1 MVPDVGWRT
10 EGAPAAEP
18 AERAGRATDVTMS
31 GATHPLG
38 SVAPALDSAS
48 AVDAVVRS
56 RLPAWRRLRVWGPV
70 LVVCLPIVW
79 AALRAA
85 AGQWVPIGDDAYFT
99 VRSRDVLTDH
109 HPLLGAW
116 SSGSLDLETPI
127 NNLGPTQ
134 LDLLAPFTRFTPMGG
149 TAIGVALLNVAAIV
163 TVAWLVTRV
172 AGERAVLPAMCAV
185 GLLTWT
191 MGSEMLITPRQ
202 HQAMI
207 LPYLCLLVAA
217 WAVTAGDRWGIVV
230 AVGAGSLVAQTHLSY
245 PVLVAALAVLMVV
258 GQVVAS
264 RAGTASGGRR
274 PFVVAAVVAGL
285 LWVQTAVDQF
295 AGYGNLGHVL
305 FGSGDAGRAGLVRG
319 ARIVAATLVSPYTF
333 LRPGYREFDAS
344 ARFASIWQS
353 VVFWLALG
361 FAIGWVSVVVRRRG
375 VPQAAGT
382 LVAIVAVVAGVL
394 DAALLP
400 RTTFGYTIMNY
411 RWLWAT
417 GAFVLMVV
425 FVAVGRWAEAAGR
438 DRRVR
443 PAMLVLTTAALVV
456 PALANL
462 PRSDQ
467 NVLAEQYLSEQA
479 SIEDALGQVDGVL
492 DEIAI
497 DGPIVVDDSAMYFG
511 HGYTYPLL
519 VAMQE
524 HGVDFRFDDAFQERR
539 FGSGRVGDGSETQ
552 RLRLVSGD
560 PALALRDD
568 PNAIAFVDGD
578 RPVVFVVEYK

>member
-1 MVPDVGWRT
+1 
-10 EGAPAAEP
+10 
-18 AERAGRATDVTMS
+18 VTIS

-38 SVAPALDSAS
+38 SASPSLDEA
-48 AVDAVVRS
+48 ATPGDAERARTPS
-56 RLPAWRRLRVWGPV
+56 WRRLRVWGPV
-70 LVVCLPIVW
+70 AVVCVPIVW
-79 AALRAA
+79 AAVRAA
-85 AGQWVPIGDDAYFT
+85 VGGWVPIGDDAYFT
-99 VRSRDVLTDH
+99 VRSRDVLTSH

-127 NNLGPTQ
+127 NNLGPVQ

-149 TAIGVALLNVAAIV
+149 TAMGVASINICALVAI
-163 TVAWLVTRV
+163 AWLVARV

-217 WAVTAGDRWGIVV
+217 WAVTAGDRWAIVPAVV
-230 AVGAGSLVAQTHLSY
+230 AGSVVVQTHLSY
-245 PVLVAALAVLMVV
+245 PVLAAALALVMIV
-258 GQVVAS
+258 GQVVTTRQGA
-264 RAGTASGGRR
+264 AVGGRR
-274 PFVVAAVVAGL
+274 PFVVAGVLAGL
-285 LWVQTAVDQF
+285 LWIQTVVDQF
-295 AGYGNLGHVL
+295 TGYGNLGHVL

-333 LRPGYREFDAS
+333 LRPGYREFDAA
-344 ARFASIWQS
+344 ARFASAWQS
-353 VVFWLALG
+353 IVFWSVLG
-361 FAIGWVSVVVRRRG
+361 FAIGWVAVAIRRRG
-375 VPQAAGT
+375 LRHAAGSI
-382 LVAIVAVVAGVL
+382 VAIVAVLAGVL

-417 GAFVLMVV
+417 GTFVLLLAFV
-425 FVAVGRWAEAAGR
+425 AIGRWAEADER
-438 DRRVR
+438 DGRVR
-443 PAMLVLTTAALVV
+443 KVFAGLAVAVLFAL
-456 PALANL
+456 AIANL
-462 PRSDQ
+462 PRSVQ
-467 NVLAEQYLSEQA
+467 NVGAEQYLAEQR
-479 SIEDALGQVDGVL
+479 SVEEALAQVDGVL

-519 VAMQE
+519 VEMQE

-539 FGSGRVGDGSETQ
+539 FGSGRVSDGSELQ
-552 RLRLVSGD
+552 RLRLLSGD
-560 PALALRDD
+560 PAIALRDD
-568 PNAIAFVDGD
+568 PNAVAFVDGD
-578 RPVVFVVEYK
+578 RPVVFVLETGA

>member
-1 MVPDVGWRT
+1 
-10 EGAPAAEP
+10 
-18 AERAGRATDVTMS
+18 VTIS

-38 SVAPALDSAS
+38 SASPALD
-48 AVDAVVRS
+48 DAAT
-56 RLPAWRRLRVWGPV
+56 PADAERARTSSWRRLRVWGPV
-70 LVVCLPIVW
+70 SVVCLPIMW
-79 AALRAA
+79 AAVRAA
-85 AGQWVPIGDDAYFT
+85 VGGWVPIGDDAYFT
-99 VRSRDVLTDH
+99 VRSRDVLTSH

-127 NNLGPTQ
+127 NNLGPAQ

-149 TAIGVALLNVAAIV
+149 TAIGVALINIAAIV
-163 TVAWLVTRV
+163 AIAWLVARV

-217 WAVTAGDRWGIVV
+217 WAVTAGDRWAIVAAV
-230 AVGAGSLVAQTHLSY
+230 AAGSVVVQTHLSY
-245 PVLVAALAVLMVV
+245 PVLAAALALVMIV
-258 GQVVAS
+258 GQVVTTREGA
-264 RAGTASGGRR
+264 AVGGRR
-274 PFVVAAVVAGL
+274 PFVVAGVLACL
-285 LWVQTAVDQF
+285 LWIQTVVDQF
-295 AGYGNLGHVL
+295 TGYGNLGHVL

-333 LRPGYREFDAS
+333 LRPGYREFDAA
-344 ARFASIWQS
+344 ARFASVSQS
-353 VVFWLALG
+353 VVFWMVLG
-361 FAIGWVSVVVRRRG
+361 FAIGWVAVVIRRRG
-375 VPQAAGT
+375 LRHGAGS
-382 LVAIVAVVAGVL
+382 LVAIVAVLAGVL

-417 GAFVLMVV
+417 GAFLLLLA
-425 FVAVGRWAEAAGR
+425 FVAVARWAEAVER
-438 DRRVR
+438 DGRVR
-443 PAMLVLTTAALVV
+443 TGFAGLAVAVLFVLAV
-456 PALANL
+456 ANL
-462 PRSDQ
+462 PRSVQ
-467 NVLAEQYLSEQA
+467 NVGADQYLAEQS
-479 SIEDALGQVDGVL
+479 SVEDALAQVDGVL

-519 VAMQE
+519 VEMQE

-539 FGSGRVGDGSETQ
+539 FGSGRVSDGSETQ

-560 PALALRDD
+560 PAVALRDD

-578 RPVVFVVEYK
+578 RPVVFVLEYK

>member
-1 MVPDVGWRT
+1 MT
-10 EGAPAAEP
+10 I
-18 AERAGRATDVTMS
+18 S

-38 SVAPALDSAS
+38 SASPALA
-48 AVDAVVRS
+48 DAAT
-56 RLPAWRRLRVWGPV
+56 PAGAERARTSSWRRLRVWGPV
-70 LVVCLPIVW
+70 SVVCLPIMW
-79 AALRAA
+79 AAVRAA
-85 AGQWVPIGDDAYFT
+85 VGGWVPIGDDAYFT
-99 VRSRDVLTDH
+99 ARSRDVLTSH

-127 NNLGPTQ
+127 NNLGPAQ

-149 TAIGVALLNVAAIV
+149 TAIGVALINIAAIV
-163 TVAWLVTRV
+163 AIAWLVARV

-217 WAVTAGDRWGIVV
+217 WAVTAGDRWAIVAAV
-230 AVGAGSLVAQTHLSY
+230 AAGSVVVQTHLSY
-245 PVLVAALAVLMVV
+245 PVLAAALALVMIV
-258 GQVVAS
+258 GQVVTTREGA
-264 RAGTASGGRR
+264 AVGGRR
-274 PFVVAAVVAGL
+274 PFVVAGVLACL
-285 LWVQTAVDQF
+285 LWIQTVVDQF
-295 AGYGNLGHVL
+295 TGYGNLGHVL

-333 LRPGYREFDAS
+333 LRPGYREFDAA
-344 ARFASIWQS
+344 ARFASVWQS
-353 VVFWLALG
+353 VIFWMVLG
-361 FAIGWVSVVVRRRG
+361 FAIGWVAVVIRRRG
-375 VPQAAGT
+375 LRHGAGS
-382 LVAIVAVVAGVL
+382 LVAIVAVLAGVL

-417 GAFVLMVV
+417 GAFVLLLA
-425 FVAVGRWAEAAGR
+425 FVAVARWAEADER
-438 DRRVR
+438 DGRVR
-443 PAMLVLTTAALVV
+443 TCFAALAVAV
-456 PALANL
+456 LFILAVANL
-462 PRSDQ
+462 PRSVQ
-467 NVLAEQYLSEQA
+467 NVGADQYLAEQRSV
-479 SIEDALGQVDGVL
+479 EDALAQVDGVL

-519 VAMQE
+519 VEMQE

-539 FGSGRVGDGSETQ
+539 FGSGRVSDGSETQ

-560 PALALRDD
+560 PAVALRDD

-578 RPVVFVVEYK
+578 RSVVFVLEYK

>member
-1 MVPDVGWRT
+1 MT
-10 EGAPAAEP
+10 I
-18 AERAGRATDVTMS
+18 S

-38 SVAPALDSAS
+38 SASPALDDAATP
-48 AVDAVVRS
+48 AVERARTS
-56 RLPAWRRLRVWGPV
+56 SWRRLRVWGPV
-70 LVVCLPIVW
+70 AVVCLPIMW
-79 AALRAA
+79 AAVRAA
-85 AGQWVPIGDDAYFT
+85 VGGWVPIGDDAYFT
-99 VRSRDVLTDH
+99 VRSRDVLTSH

-127 NNLGPTQ
+127 NNLGPAQ

-149 TAIGVALLNVAAIV
+149 TAIGVALINIAAIV
-163 TVAWLVTRV
+163 AIAWLVARV

-217 WAVTAGDRWGIVV
+217 WAVTAGDRWAIVAAV
-230 AVGAGSLVAQTHLSY
+230 AAGSVVVQTHLSY
-245 PVLVAALAVLMVV
+245 PVLAAALALVMIV
-258 GQVVAS
+258 GQVVTTREGA
-264 RAGTASGGRR
+264 AAGGRR
-274 PFVVAAVVAGL
+274 PFVVAGVLACL
-285 LWVQTAVDQF
+285 LWIQTVVDQF
-295 AGYGNLGHVL
+295 TGYGNLGHVL

-333 LRPGYREFDAS
+333 LRPGYREFDAA
-344 ARFASIWQS
+344 ARFASVWQS
-353 VVFWLALG
+353 VIFWLVLG
-361 FAIGWVSVVVRRRG
+361 FAIGWVAVAIRRRG
-375 VPQAAGT
+375 LRHSSGS
-382 LVAIVAVVAGVL
+382 LVAIVAVLAGVL

-417 GAFVLMVV
+417 GAFVLLLA
-425 FVAVGRWAEAAGR
+425 FVAVARWAEADER
-438 DRRVR
+438 DGRVR
-443 PAMLVLTTAALVV
+443 TGFAGLAVAVLVV
-456 PALANL
+456 VAIANL
-462 PRSDQ
+462 PRSVQ
-467 NVLAEQYLSEQA
+467 NVGAVQYLAEQRSVD
-479 SIEDALGQVDGVL
+479 DALAQVDGVL

-519 VAMQE
+519 VEMQE

-539 FGSGRVGDGSETQ
+539 FGSGRVSDGSETQ

-560 PALALRDD
+560 PAIALRDD
-568 PNAIAFVDGD
+568 PNAVAFVHGD
-578 RPVVFVVEYK
+578 RPVVFVLEYK

>member
-1 MVPDVGWRT
+1 
-10 EGAPAAEP
+10 
-18 AERAGRATDVTMS
+18 MS

-38 SVAPALDSAS
+38 SVAPALDTAP
-48 AVDAVVRS
+48 AVDLVDRTRA
-56 RLPAWRRLRVWGPV
+56 PAWRRVGVWGPV
-70 LVVCLPIVW
+70 AVVCLPIVW
-79 AALRAA
+79 AAVRAA
-85 AGQWVPIGDDAYFT
+85 AGHWVPIGDDAYFT
-99 VRSRDVLTDH
+99 VRSRDVLSAH

-116 SSGSLDLETPI
+116 SSGSLDLATPI

-149 TAIGVALLNVAAIV
+149 TAIGVAVINVLAIV
-163 TVAWLVTRV
+163 AVAWLITRIV
-172 AGERAVLPAMCAV
+172 GARAVLPAMCAV

-245 PVLVAALAVLMVV
+245 PVLVAALTLLMVV
-258 GQVVAS
+258 GQVVTS
-264 RAGTASGGRR
+264 RAGTASGGRK
-274 PFVVAAVVAGL
+274 PFVVGAVMAGV
-285 LWVQTAVDQF
+285 LWIQTAIDQF

-305 FGSGDAGRAGLVRG
+305 FGSGGAGRAGLVRG

-344 ARFASIWQS
+344 ARFASAWQS
-353 VVFWLALG
+353 IAFWLALG
-361 FAIGWVSVVVRRRG
+361 VAIGWATVVVRRRG
-375 VPQAAGT
+375 VPAAAGP
-382 LVAIVAVVAGVL
+382 LVAIVAVLAGVV

-417 GAFVLMVV
+417 GAFVLVLV
-425 FVAVGRWAEAAGR
+425 FVAVGRWTEGEGR
-438 DRRVR
+438 DRR
-443 PAMLVLTTAALVV
+443 AGTAFVAVAAAILVV
-456 PALANL
+456 PAIANL

-467 NVLAEQYLSEQA
+467 NVLAEQYMAEQR
-479 SIEDALGQVDGVL
+479 SIQDVLGQVDGVL
-492 DEIAI
+492 DELAI

-524 HGVDFRFDDAFQERR
+524 HGIDFRFDDAFQERR
-539 FGSGRVGDGSETQ
+539 FGSGRVSDGSETQ
-552 RLRLVSGD
+552 RLRLISGD
-560 PALALRDD
+560 PAIALRDD

-578 RPVVFVVEYK
+578 RPVVLVIEYK

>member
-1 MVPDVGWRT
+1 
-10 EGAPAAEP
+10 
-18 AERAGRATDVTMS
+18 
-31 GATHPLG
+31 
-38 SVAPALDSAS
+38 
-48 AVDAVVRS
+48 
-56 RLPAWRRLRVWGPV
+56 
-70 LVVCLPIVW
+70 VW
-79 AALRAA
+79 AAIRAA
-85 AGQWVPIGDDAYFT
+85 SGHWVPIGDDAYFT
-99 VRSRDVLTDH
+99 VRSRDVLTSH

-116 SSGSLDLETPI
+116 SSGSLDLKTPV

-149 TAIGVALLNVAAIV
+149 TAIGVALINVVAVAVI
-163 TVAWLVTRV
+163 AWLITRI
-172 AGERAVLPAMCAV
+172 AGTRAVLPAMCAV

-230 AVGAGSLVAQTHLSY
+230 AVAAGSLVAQTHLSY
-245 PVLVAALAVLMVV
+245 PVLVAALTALMVV
-258 GQVVAS
+258 GQVVAA
-264 RAGTASGGRR
+264 RTGNASGGRR
-274 PFVVAAVVAGL
+274 PFVVAAVLGAV
-285 LWVQTAVDQF
+285 LWIQTAIDQF
-295 AGYGNLGHVL
+295 AGWGNLGHVL
-305 FGSGDAGRAGLVRG
+305 FGSGDAGRAGLARG

-333 LRPGYREFDAS
+333 LRPGYREFDDS
-344 ARFASIWQS
+344 VRFASVWQS
-353 VVFWLALG
+353 IAFWLGLG
-361 FAIGWVSVVVRRRG
+361 IAIGWVTMVVKRRG
-375 VPQAAGT
+375 MRPAAGA
-382 LVAIVAVVAGVL
+382 LVAIVAVLAGVV
-394 DAALLP
+394 DAAMLP

-417 GAFVLMVV
+417 GAFVLMLA
-425 FVAVGRWAEAAGR
+425 FVAAARWAEVEAR
-438 DRRVR
+438 DRR
-443 PAMLVLTTAALVV
+443 TGTAFLAVASAVLVV

-467 NVLAEQYLSEQA
+467 NVLADQYFSEQR
-479 SIEDALGQVDGVL
+479 SIEAALGQVDGEL
-492 DEIAI
+492 DQLAI

-539 FGSGRVGDGSETQ
+539 FGSGRVSDGSETQ

-578 RPVVFVVEYK
+578 RPVVFVLEYK